1 MCNSRRVASWLWAK
15 TGEGHRA
22 LRFPS
27 KCFLLLNSKAANKP
41 PSQLMLDVTCNASGG
56 CRGSVLFYLT
66 RFCLRSGQ
74 AFLARLAP
82 WMWGFGQCQQGA
94 VRLNCLVG
102 SAAFNQRSKP
112 GCRMSP
118 ALGVNFSS
126 VQTCLTPR
134 LLPQKS
140 LVVFRKPVQNNF
152 PSTFPTSSK
161 C

>member
-1 MCNSRRVASWLWAK
+1 MCNSRRVTSWLWAK

-41 PSQLMLDVTCNASGG
+41 PSQLMLDVTYNVSGG

-102 SAAFNQRSKP
+102 SAAFDQRSKP
-112 GCRMSP
+112 CWSFARRAAGVRQRMGSSAAEGDAEAAAFGARTGCKGQAGQESCW
-118 ALGVNFSS
+118 GHH
-126 VQTCLTPR
+126 
-134 LLPQKS
+134 
-140 LVVFRKPVQNNF
+140 
-152 PSTFPTSSK
+152 
-161 C
+161 